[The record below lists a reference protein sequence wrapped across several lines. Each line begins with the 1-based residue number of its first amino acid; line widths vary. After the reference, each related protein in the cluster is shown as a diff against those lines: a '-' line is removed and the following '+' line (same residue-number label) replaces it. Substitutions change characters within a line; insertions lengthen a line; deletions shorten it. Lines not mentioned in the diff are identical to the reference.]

1 MAVSNQGARPGP
13 GVREPMTVTVLV
25 MVTYRPAPASARL
38 ATLAWRRSTGRLRS
52 TRTPRTDPP
61 LCETLDD
68 MPDRDPQQ
76 GTRKAGTNAAGRR
89 GGPRSGDEQGFRR
102 RKVASMVLPT
112 LGDAMSG
119 PRPERVCPYCAGR
132 FRRLDRHLAGR
143 GACGVA
149 EAGEWQ
155 TDRYGRTVPHA
166 GVQVARSS
174 RLAMAR
180 LLRELHLDLGE
191 ETPT

>member
-1 MAVSNQGARPGP
+1 
-13 GVREPMTVTVLV
+13 
-25 MVTYRPAPASARL
+25 
-38 ATLAWRRSTGRLRS
+38 
-52 TRTPRTDPP
+52 
-61 LCETLDD
+61 
-68 MPDRDPQQ
+68 
-76 GTRKAGTNAAGRR
+76 
-89 GGPRSGDEQGFRR
+89 
-102 RKVASMVLPT
+102 MVLPT
-112 LGDAMSG
+112 LEDAMSG

-143 GACGVA
+143 GACGVAEDRAAALAASTSTAPEAGADPVMPGDLGPAGHALWARIAGAYQVTPGWVTTLEAACREADRAERAEQAVA